1 MIRKNALILF
11 KKSGMKKEIKE
22 INLNSLKT
30 EIPRDTIDDDFS
42 LLDDISKVPFFDYP
56 TKIDFT
62 VVLICLKGTI
72 EGSINLVNY
81 TFEANR
87 LGIVFFDQ
95 IVQYHHISDDF
106 SGLFIVLSK
115 RFGDNLELNIKD
127 STSMFFY
134 IQNNP
139 VIPVNESEMAL
150 LLDYYSMLQKTVKME
165 NNHRREIVKHL
176 LHALLY
182 STDFVFQQH
191 QRRATKMEEL
201 FTSFYNLVLLH
212 HRASR
217 EVGFY
222 ADKLCLT
229 PKYLSTVI
237 KASTGK
243 TAYQW
248 INDYVILEAK
258 ALLKSGN
265 MTVQQI
271 SDALSFPNQSFF
283 GQYFKRHTGMSP
295 SEYRNSIG

>member
-1 MIRKNALILF
+1 
-11 KKSGMKKEIKE
+11 MKKEFKQID
-22 INLNSLKT
+22 LSSLKS
-30 EIPRDTIDDDFS
+30 EISRDAIDDDFS

-87 LGIVFFDQ
+87 LGIVFFGQ

-127 STSMFFY
+127 STSLFFY

-139 VIPVNESEMAL
+139 VIAMNESELAL

-165 NNHRREIVKHL
+165 NSHRREIVKHL

-182 STDFVFQQH
+182 SANTVFQQH
-191 QRRATKMEEL
+191 KRPETKMEEL
-201 FTSFYNLVLLH
+201 FDAFYNLVLRH
-212 HRASR
+212 HRESR

-243 TAYQW
+243 TAYEW
-248 INDYVILEAK
+248 INDYVVLEAK
-258 ALLKSGN
+258 ALLKSGY

-271 SDALSFPNQSFF
+271 SDTLSFPNQSFF
-283 GQYFKRHTGMSP
+283 GQYFKRHTGLSP
-295 SEYRNSIG
+295 SEYRGK

>member
-1 MIRKNALILF
+1 VK
-11 KKSGMKKEIKE
+11 
-22 INLNSLKT
+22 
-30 EIPRDTIDDDFS
+30 
-42 LLDDISKVPFFDYP
+42 
-56 TKIDFT
+56 
-62 VVLICLKGTI
+62 
-72 EGSINLVNY
+72 Y

-87 LGIVFFDQ
+87 LGIVFFGQ

-127 STSMFFY
+127 ST
-134 IQNNP
+134 
-139 VIPVNESEMAL
+139 
-150 LLDYYSMLQKTVKME
+150 
-165 NNHRREIVKHL
+165 
-176 LHALLY
+176 
-182 STDFVFQQH
+182 FQQH
-191 QRRATKMEEL
+191 QRPETKMEEL

-212 HRASR
+212 HRESH

-243 TAYQW
+243 TAYEW

-258 ALLKSGN
+258 ALLKSD

-271 SDALSFPNQSFF
+271 SDSLSFPNQSFF
-283 GQYFKRHTGMSP
+283 GQSFKRHTGMSP
-295 SEYRNSIG
+295 SEYRRK